1 MPDIVKMVAGP
12 NTYDF
17 ASLYFEE
24 ADELIVG
31 VDSGLAYLVEAGVAI
46 DIAIGDF
53 DSLDPDLK
61 DEVFRLSDE
70 TITLPAE
77 KKMTDLAFAFDY
89 VHNHIDYRHIMVY
102 GGIGGRVDHF
112 VANMNLLKR
121 YQCSFRDD
129 RHHITVLRKGT
140 HHIENFHH
148 YVSFFALED
157 CYGLSLKGF
166 RYPLNDYYLNTSDS
180 LCVSNEGSGTVS
192 FEKGRLMVIMSN
204 DR

>member
-1 MPDIVKMVAGP
+1 MPDKIKMVAGP
-12 NTYDF
+12 NNYDF
-17 ASLYFEE
+17 TSLYFEE
-24 ADELIVG
+24 ADEMIVG
-31 VDSGLAYLVEAGVAI
+31 IDSGLEYLVDAEISI

-53 DSLDPDLK
+53 DSLDPRLK
-61 DEVFRLSDE
+61 EEVLRLSDQ

-77 KKMTDLAFAFDY
+77 KSMTDLAFAFDY
-89 VHNHIDYRHIMVY
+89 VHNHCDYEHIEVL

-121 YQCSFRDD
+121 YECSFRDN
-129 RHHITVLRKGT
+129 RHHITVLKKGT
-140 HHIENFHH
+140 HEIDNFHRF
-148 YVSFFALED
+148 VSFFALED

-166 RYPLNDYYLNTSDS
+166 KYPLNDYYLNTSDS